1 MNTHNTNDEP
11 PPSSSSSKKAEKEC
25 VVSSSTSS
33 SSTSSTTTT
42 TTYEPHQPDPSLLEA
57 YRYINEIPGKNIR
70 GKLVD
75 CFQLW
80 YPVEDPHVLQQ
91 IKDIIGDLHNA
102 SLLVDDIED
111 NSKLRR
117 GVPVAHS
124 IFGIPAVINTAN
136 YVYFLA
142 LEKCHALH
150 NPQAMEVFVG
160 ELLNLHR
167 GQGHDIA
174 WRDNV
179 HCPTEEEYCHMVKDK
194 TGGLFRLAVGLM
206 KACATKTSPQGEMGK
221 DDLTTTPLVDNLGLY
236 FQIRDDYINLA
247 DEEYMKSKSFCED
260 LSEGKFSFPIIHC
273 VYHQSRHEKNDTRL
287 LHILKQRT
295 DDVDIKRYA
304 QQMMREAGSL
314 DYTRDFC
321 QTIKQTIQHQIEAL
335 GGNKPLWQL
344 MEYLDIQLEGVAAT
358 ERENCVKEKVLVSP
372 RKGGKGATQHDTSL
386 S

>member
-1 MNTHNTNDEP
+1 MEDTQKSKSSNENDE
-11 PPSSSSSKKAEKEC
+11 SSSSSYQTHK
-25 VVSSSTSS
+25 
-33 SSTSSTTTT
+33 
-42 TTYEPHQPDPSLLEA
+42 PDPALLEA
-57 YRYINEIPGKNIR
+57 YRYINEIPGKNVR

-80 YPVEDPHVLQQ
+80 LQVEDPDVLQK

-117 GVPVAHS
+117 GIPVAHS

-136 YVYFLA
+136 YVYFIA
-142 LEKCHALH
+142 LEKCHALQ
-150 NPQAMEVFVG
+150 NPKAMEVFVG

-179 HCPTEEEYCHMVKDK
+179 ECPTEEEYCHMVKDK

-206 KACATKTSPQGEMGK
+206 KSFATQNLDT
-221 DDLTTTPLVDNLGLY
+221 DLTPLVDNLGLY
-236 FQIRDDYINLA
+236 FQIRDDFINLA

-273 VYHQSRHEKNDTRL
+273 VRQSRGENGVNGGSEGQRL

-295 DDVDIKRYA
+295 EDVDLKRYA
-304 QQMMREAGSL
+304 QSLMRDAGSL
-314 DYTRDFC
+314 EYTRQFC
-321 QTIKQTIQHQIEAL
+321 KQIKDEIETQIESL

-344 MEYLDIQLEGVAAT
+344 VQYLDVQLEGVAAT
-358 ERENCVKEKVLVSP
+358 ERRNCMMQQSP
-372 RKGGKGATQHDTSL
+372 RSGKAATL
-386 S
+386 SDKLLEEETTDE